1 MCVQHFQL
9 LLKRICLWN
18 VPCYGLT
25 KSLTIPKD
33 IIFIEEREEEE
44 EETAETKI
52 LFFYLCARRA
62 STAST
67 ASVTALLRA
76 GMPGCSSSCSRV
88 NLKKWLLGLKTYPYQ
103 G

>member
-1 MCVQHFQL
+1 MD
-9 LLKRICLWN
+9 I
-18 VPCYGLT
+18 PCYDLT

-33 IIFIEEREEEE
+33 IIFIEEREEE

-88 NLKKWLLGLKTYPYQ
+88 NLTLQTKASKLLENQTKILKERRLKFS
-103 G
+103 